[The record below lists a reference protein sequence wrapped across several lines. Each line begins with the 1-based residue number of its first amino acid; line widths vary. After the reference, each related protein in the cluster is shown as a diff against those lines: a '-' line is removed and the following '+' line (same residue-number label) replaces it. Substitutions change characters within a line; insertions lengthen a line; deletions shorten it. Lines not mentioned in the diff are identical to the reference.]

1 MDPFLA
7 EIRIFS
13 GNFAPKGWALCNG
26 QLMSISQNTAL
37 FSLLGTN
44 YGGDGRSTFGLP
56 DLQNSAPMFW
66 GQGPGLTD
74 RIIGE
79 KAGEVTVTVTQAEL
93 PAHNHNIVTS
103 PDPGDINTPKDMVL
117 ARSTGAA
124 VYNATLTNT
133 AQLAPT
139 ALTVIGG
146 SRPHNNM
153 QSLLTLTFII
163 ALQGVFPQR
172 Q

>member
-1 MDPFLA
+1 MDPFVA

-13 GNFAPKGWALCNG
+13 GNFPPKGWALCNG

-44 YGGDGRSTFGLP
+44 YGGDGKSTFGLP
-56 DLQNSAPMFW
+56 DLQDSAPMFW

-74 RIIGE
+74 RYIGE
-79 KAGEVTVTVTQAEL
+79 SSGSVNVTVTQVEL
-93 PAHNHNIVTS
+93 PVHNHNIVTS
-103 PDPGDINTPKDMVL
+103 PDPGDINTPTNMVL

-124 VYNATLTNT
+124 VYNATLTNPV
-133 AQLAPT
+133 QLAPT

-146 SRPHNNM
+146 SLPHNNM
-153 QSLLTLTFII
+153 QPVLALTFII
-163 ALQGVFPQR
+163 ALQGVYPSR
-172 Q
+172 G

>member
-1 MDPFLA
+1 MDPFVA

-13 GNFAPKGWALCNG
+13 GNFAPKGWAFCDGRL
-26 QLMSISQNTAL
+26 LPISQNTAL

-44 YGGDGRSTFGLP
+44 YGGDGKSTFGLP

-66 GQGPGLTD
+66 GQGPGLSVRD
-74 RIIGE
+74 LGE
-79 KAGEVTVTVTQAEL
+79 KSGSSTVTIIESEL
-93 PAHNHNIVTS
+93 PNHNHAIVTS

-124 VYNATLTNT
+124 VYNATLTNPV
-133 AQLAPT
+133 QLAPT
-139 ALTVIGG
+139 ALTVVGR
-146 SRPHNNM
+146 SLPHNNM
-153 QSLLTLTFII
+153 QPILALTFII

-172 Q
+172 P